1 MPPVL
6 CPLSPA
12 GLLREVAD
20 ELVLGQPG
28 ATHLFAELGTLAA
41 AAGHRGQVVAS
52 ATMRTRR
59 RACRASAG
67 HRGPACLDVAAA
79 GGMMEA

>member
-1 MPPVL
+1 VPPVL

-28 ATHLFAELGTLAA
+28 GRGQGAQLGEQVGG
-41 AAGHRGQVVAS
+41 AGHRGQVVAS

-59 RACRASAG
+59 RACRASTG